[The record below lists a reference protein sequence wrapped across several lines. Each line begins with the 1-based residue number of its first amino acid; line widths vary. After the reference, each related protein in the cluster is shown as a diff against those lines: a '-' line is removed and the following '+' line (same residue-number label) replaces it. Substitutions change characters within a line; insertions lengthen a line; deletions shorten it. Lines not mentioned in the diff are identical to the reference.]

1 MEGREGE
8 DSRYEVGGG
17 RGREW
22 ISYFSISFFFF
33 FKWADKPG
41 LKADQGAG
49 CHKLLRHSIIVWDYF
64 GKNTSICI
72 V

>member
-1 MEGREGE
+1 MRLVEGGEGNGFHIFK
-8 DSRYEVGGG
+8 S
-17 RGREW
+17 
-22 ISYFSISFFFF
+22 FFFFF